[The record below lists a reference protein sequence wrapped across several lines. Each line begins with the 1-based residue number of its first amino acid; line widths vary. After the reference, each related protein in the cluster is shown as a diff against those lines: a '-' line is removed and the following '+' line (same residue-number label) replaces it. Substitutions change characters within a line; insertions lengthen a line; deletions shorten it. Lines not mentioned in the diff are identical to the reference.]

1 MAQQNTIDHAH
12 RAHSILSPSAAFRW
26 LHCTPSAKLEDA
38 YPDTTSPAAE
48 EGTLAHEVCERLVRC
63 TDAKHIPTYEDV
75 VAACAPKA
83 ITREM
88 YNHALAYRAYAYELK
103 GTNGMMDAE
112 LRLNL
117 MPNIASDLFGT
128 CDLVVRRKGKLD
140 IIDYKYGKGIK
151 VDAVGNP
158 QMRIYAL
165 GALLRFQFD
174 TTEPIEEVT
183 THIYQ
188 PRINN
193 ISSETLSVAELLAWA
208 NDTLYPAA
216 QLAYKGEGTRV
227 AGDHCTFC
235 RARHAC
241 PQYASRATEPVA
253 TALAQNKKP
262 EELTPEELTQILA
275 QADALRN
282 YLASVEEWAL
292 SQALAGN
299 KIAGYKLVAGRSLR
313 SWGDPDKVLATLAE
327 LGIERDRYM
336 EAKLLS
342 VARLEKELG
351 KKAFAPLSAL
361 VVKPEGKPTLVVD
374 TDPRAEFAPN
384 EQIKNAFND

>member
-1 MAQQNTIDHAH
+1 MKQNTIDHAH

-26 LHCTPSAKLEDA
+26 MHCTPSAKLEEA

-63 TDAKHIPTYEDV
+63 TDAKHIPTFEAV
-75 VAACAPKA
+75 VADCAPKA

-88 YNHALAYRAYAYELK
+88 YNHALAYRAYAYDLK
-103 GTNGMMDAE
+103 GADGSMDAE

-128 CDLVVRRKGKLD
+128 CDLVIRRKGKLD

-165 GALLRFQFD
+165 GALMRFQFD
-174 TTEPIEEVT
+174 TPEPIKEVT
-183 THIYQ
+183 MHIYQ

-193 ISSETLSVAELLAWA
+193 ISSETLSVNALLSWA
-208 NDTLYPAA
+208 NDILFPAA
-216 QLAYKGEGTRV
+216 RLAYKGEGTRI

-241 PQYASRATEPVA
+241 PQYACRATAPVA
-253 TALAQNKKP
+253 AALAQNKKP
-262 EELTPEELTQILA
+262 EELTPDELTQILA

-313 SWGDPDKVLATLAE
+313 SWEDPDKVLATLAE

-336 EAKLLS
+336 EEKLLS
-342 VARLEKELG
+342 VSRLEKELG
-351 KKAFAPLSAL
+351 KKAFAPLLPL
-361 VVKPEGKPTLVVD
+361 VIKPEGKPTLVVD
-374 TDPRAEFAPN
+374 TDTRAEFIPN